1 MFQEDGSA
9 GAEAANLADGLR
21 GWFTPTKTEMARKV
35 AKDQEKENV
44 REHRG
49 RNIQFAQRFEE
60 YNLGVKDTITTR
72 KLMNNLNKTEIGRE
86 IVEYIVNH
94 PELRISMYYGID
106 NEWEVKGAQEKNEI
120 ILYASETKNVQE
132 TAEVRPVNNSS
143 FDMVTDTDN
152 PRNKAVRLAEKMLK
166 KVQTDLPDSFEMPP
180 VAVVDFEKQGLNVNA
195 IGGYH
200 EKTGMLFINSVF
212 DTKEKILEFVNRNQ
226 GRFANTTE
234 FAPYLHE
241 LGHKFYYGSIKSIE
255 KANKISYS
263 EAKRNV
269 DRNIVAYIDN
279 NCRELLQSKIST
291 YANNGYLLGDYTEIV
306 AECFS
311 VKSSNSLAND
321 IIALI
326 EKIR

>member
-1 MFQEDGSA
+1 
-9 GAEAANLADGLR
+9 
-21 GWFTPTKTEMARKV
+21 
-35 AKDQEKENV
+35 
-44 REHRG
+44 
-49 RNIQFAQRFEE
+49 
-60 YNLGVKDTITTR
+60 
-72 KLMNNLNKTEIGRE
+72 
-86 IVEYIVNH
+86 
-94 PELRISMYYGID
+94 
-106 NEWEVKGAQEKNEI
+106 
-120 ILYASETKNVQE
+120 
-132 TAEVRPVNNSS
+132 
-143 FDMVTDTDN
+143 
-152 PRNKAVRLAEKMLK
+152 
-166 KVQTDLPDSFEMPP
+166 
-180 VAVVDFEKQGLNVNA
+180 
-195 IGGYH
+195 
-200 EKTGMLFINSVF
+200 MLFINSVF

-241 LGHKFYYGSIKSIE
+241 LGHKFYYGLIKSIE

-291 YANNGYLLGDYTEIV
+291 YANNGYLSGDYTEIV

-326 EKIR
+326 EKMR